1 MMLDLDLLH
10 WIVGEGV
17 KAGCSFVEVRYQELE
32 RQVVSAENGVLKEF
46 SSRLQSGLSI
56 RVVYGGAWG
65 FASTTFVEREPAKDA
80 LGRAISIARA
90 SSRKA
95 KPVRIAEVAAARGRV
110 ASEYRIDPFDV
121 DPESKVKL
129 IMSVNREAGKLEG
142 VANSYTALGALRD
155 TRAYVNSEG
164 AELLVEVRA
173 VGFLQRSVAKYA
185 GSLES
190 VGDSES
196 RVAGYE
202 FIESRDWTNYAVDV
216 TELAREAVR
225 AKAAKPGAFP
235 VVLDNEVIGLMLHEA
250 FGHASEGDG
259 VEAGASILKGMLGRR
274 VASELVTVID
284 EGVVE
289 GGYFVPYDDEGV
301 RKEKTIVVEEGVL
314 KGYLHSRATAAVLGG
329 QPTGNARAQDYSHTP
344 IVRQT
349 NYYMAPGDWRVEEL
363 FEDVKYGY
371 YVRGRGARGGEVNPG
386 LGTFT
391 FRVGPSYVIRKGE
404 VGELVRAVTI
414 SGYILETLKEVDA
427 VARDLK
433 VTTSVFG
440 ACGKAGQRVHVGDG
454 GPHVRVKRM
463 VVGGGR

>member
-1 MMLDLDLLH
+1 MLDLDFLH
-10 WIVGEGV
+10 WIVEEGI

-32 RQVVSAENGVLKEF
+32 RQLVSAENGTLKEF
-46 SSRLQSGLSI
+46 SSRFQSGLGI
-56 RVVYGGAWG
+56 RVIYEGAWG
-65 FASTTFVEREPAKDA
+65 FASTTFTERKLAEAA
-80 LGRAISIARA
+80 LKRAISIARA
-90 SSRKA
+90 SSGKA
-95 KPVRIAEVAAARGRV
+95 KPAKIAEAAVARGRV
-110 ASEYRIDPFDV
+110 ASEYKIDPLEV
-121 DPESKVKL
+121 EPEGKVKL
-129 IMSVNREAGKLEG
+129 VVEANREAGKLEG
-142 VANSYTALGALRD
+142 VANSYTALGVLRD
-155 TRAYVNSEG
+155 ARAYVNSEG
-164 AELLVEVRA
+164 AELLVEVRT

-185 GSLES
+185 GSLEL

-202 FIESRDWTNYAVDV
+202 FIESGDWVSYAIDV
-216 TELAREAVR
+216 TELARKAVR
-225 AKAAKPGAFP
+225 AKAAKPGTFP
-235 VVLDNEVIGLMLHEA
+235 VVLDNEVVGLMLHEA

-259 VEAGASILKGMLGRR
+259 VEAGSSILKGMVGKR

-284 EGVVE
+284 EGIIE
-289 GGYFVPYDDEGV
+289 GGYFIPYDDEGV
-301 RKEKTIVVEEGVL
+301 KKERTIVVEEGVL
-314 KGYLHSRATAAVLGG
+314 KGYLHSRATAAELGG

-363 FEDVKYGY
+363 FEDIRYGY

-391 FRVGPSYVIRKGE
+391 FRVGPSYVIERGE
-404 VGELVRAVTI
+404 VSELVRAVTI
-414 SGYILETLKEVDA
+414 SGYILETLREVDA